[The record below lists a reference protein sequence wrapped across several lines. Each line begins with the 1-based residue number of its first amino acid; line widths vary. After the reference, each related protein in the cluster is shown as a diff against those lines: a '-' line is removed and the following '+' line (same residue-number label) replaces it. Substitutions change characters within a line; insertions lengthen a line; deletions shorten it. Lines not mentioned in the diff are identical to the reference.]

1 MSKQKID
8 WVGVLKNYV
17 TTHPQRSAQEIDDE
31 TDKLFLNYIEEAKR
45 KEEETDPSFK
55 KVPKFFQKSQQ
66 TENPISFKVRQEA
79 RNRFLKHKTSEV
91 LDKEGTGLPNLDLEQ
106 LHQLL
111 RENFSPPHDNKERLN
126 YNSFLTVASKL
137 PLKFRHFF
145 SASTFLKFDRD

>member
-1 MSKQKID
+1 MSRQKID
-8 WVGVLKNYV
+8 WIGVLKGYV
-17 TTHPQRSAQEIDDE
+17 NTHPQRSAQEIDDE

-91 LDKEGTGLPNLDLEQ
+91 LDKEGIRHLHSRSGTIASAPARELLP
-106 LHQLL
+106 
-111 RENFSPPHDNKERLN
+111 SPR
-126 YNSFLTVASKL
+126 
-137 PLKFRHFF
+137 
-145 SASTFLKFDRD
+145 